1 MGNKIIFEQYY
12 IWRNLEN
19 LFDVYLVT
27 SILDM
32 DYSIFNY
39 TMLSVRKRL
48 TFRHS
53 MLKSYDSLRTR

>member
-27 SILDM
+27 SMFDM

-39 TMLSVRKRL
+39 TMLSVRERL

>member
-19 LFDVYLVT
+19 LIDVYLVT
-27 SILDM
+27 SMLDM

-39 TMLSVRKRL
+39 TMLSVRERL

>member
-27 SILDM
+27 SMLDM

-39 TMLSVRKRL
+39 TMLSVRERL
-48 TFRHS
+48 AFRHS

>member
-27 SILDM
+27 SMLDM

-39 TMLSVRKRL
+39 TMLSVRERL

>member
-19 LFDVYLVT
+19 PFDVYLVT
-27 SILDM
+27 SMLDM

-39 TMLSVRKRL
+39 TMLSVRERL